1 MPIIAVLMGKGF
13 SMGSGVT
20 EYTWVID
27 ITKWVF
33 DNLWWVDTFTDDI
46 FTSVM
51 ASYIANGL

>member
-20 EYTWVID
+20 EYTWVIN
-27 ITKWVF
+27 ITKRVF
-33 DNLWWVDTFTDDI
+33 NNLWWVDTFTDDI

-51 ASYIANGL
+51 ASYIVNGL